1 MNRQGRRAF
10 LGTGLAAAAGVTAA
24 ACGMGGGDDDGMVIH
39 LHGRLPVESTTP
51 LQSQVDL
58 TVAGS
63 ATNLSGSGRS
73 FIELEDPA
81 RLVTTAS
88 TWSVTGTREGNRV
101 RLKGITFQAN
111 NADILGSPVT
121 VEFDV
126 KTGETEWAMGPFLSG
141 PIKSQTSRSKGR
153 LSVAVREMELSGA
166 SGTSDGGTPGGTPG
180 NMGAN

>member
-1 MNRQGRRAF
+1 MTRQARRAF

-24 ACGMGGGDDDGMVIH
+24 ACGMGGEDDDGMVIH
-39 LHGRLPVESTTP
+39 LHGRLSVESTTP

-63 ATNLSGSGRS
+63 ATNLSGTGRS

-81 RLVTTAS
+81 RLVSTAS

-101 RLKGITFQAN
+101 HLKGVTLLAN
-111 NADILGSPVT
+111 NPDILGSAVT

-126 KTGETEWAMGPFLSG
+126 KTGETDWNMGPFLGG
-141 PIKSQTSRSKGR
+141 PLKSQTSRSKGR
-153 LSVAVREMELSGA
+153 ASVAVRKMELSGA
-166 SGTSDGGTPGGTPG
+166 SGTNDGGTPGGTPG